1 MSATTAD
8 IPLTSNGAT
17 AAPVEA
23 VDQKIDPSIG
33 QAISHGNVGNS
44 SEVSAA
50 PAYAP
55 DAPAGVASSG
65 PTQAIPE
72 KSGSLDAASAGGEA
86 TTTTTTTIM

>member
-8 IPLTSNGAT
+8 IPLTANGAS
-17 AAPVEA
+17 ASPL

-33 QAISHGNVGNS
+33 HAISHGNVGNT

-50 PAYAP
+50 PAYAA
-55 DAPAGVASSG
+55 DAPAGTASSG
-65 PTQAIPE
+65 PTQALPEKGIPE
-72 KSGSLDAASAGGEA
+72 KVGSMDSQGEA